1 MGKTENH
8 LVNNIEEK
16 VWEKIRLARHP
27 KRPTASFLIKQ
38 LFPDFIELHGDRQ
51 FGDDTSLIGGL
62 ATFMGQSI
70 TVIAQEKGSTTD
82 EKIARNF
89 GMPHP
94 EGYRKALRLMKQA
107 EKFHRPIVFIIDTPG
122 AYPGI
127 GAEERGQAQA
137 IAFNLFEMIA
147 IQTPMI
153 GIVLSEGG
161 SGGALAI
168 GVTDT
173 LLMLENSVYSII
185 SPEGFAS
192 ILFKDSTKAKAA
204 AALMKLTAD
213 DLLSFGII
221 DAIVPEAK
229 GGFHE
234 DIQFSL
240 SQLRIL
246 LQKYLKQ
253 LFKLTPENLL
263 KNREKKF
270 RAFGVFEESNK
281 EKNHGK

>member
-1 MGKTENH
+1 MTE
-8 LVNNIEEK
+8 LEEQ
-16 VWEKIRLARHP
+16 VWESVRLARHP
-27 KRPTASFLIKQ
+27 KRPTASSIIKH
-38 LFPDFIELHGDRQ
+38 LFPDFLELHGDRF
-51 FGDDTSLIGGL
+51 FGDDSSIIGGL
-62 ATFMGQSI
+62 ATFHGQAVTI
-70 TVIAQEKGSTTD
+70 IAQEKGTNTD

-107 EKFHRPIVFIIDTPG
+107 EKFNRPIIIFIDTPG

-173 LLMLENSVYSII
+173 LLMLENSIYSII

-192 ILFKDSTKAKAA
+192 ILFKDSSKAKHAA
-204 AALMKLTAD
+204 SLMKLTAE

-221 DAIVPEAK
+221 DAIVPEVK
-229 GGFHE
+229 TGFQD
-234 DIQFSL
+234 DIPFTL
-240 SQLRIL
+240 AQLKIL
-246 LQKYLKQ
+246 LQKSFKQ
-253 LFKLTPENLL
+253 LMKLSMVSLL
-263 KNREKKF
+263 KKREQKF
-270 RAFGVFEESNK
+270 RNFGVFEEK
-281 EKNHGK
+281 RVGKKNGK

>member
-1 MGKTENH
+1 MSNQ
-8 LVNNIEEK
+8 EEK
-16 VWEKIRLARHP
+16 VWEKVRLARHP
-27 KRPTASFLIKQ
+27 KRPTAMVVIKQ
-38 LFPDFIELHGDRQ
+38 LFPDFLELHGDRQ
-51 FGDDTSLIGGL
+51 FGDDASLVGGL
-62 ATFMGQSI
+62 ATFMGQPV

-107 EKFHRPIVFIIDTPG
+107 EKFHRPIIFIIDTPG

-137 IAFNLFEMIA
+137 IAYNLFEMIA
-147 IQTPMI
+147 LKTPLI

-173 LLMLENSVYSII
+173 LLMLENSIYSII

-213 DLLSFGII
+213 DLLSLGII
-221 DAIVPEAK
+221 DAIVPEGK
-229 GGFHE
+229 NGFHE
-234 DIQFSL
+234 DMPFTIQ
-240 SQLRIL
+240 QLKVL
-246 LQKYLKQ
+246 LQKSLKQ
-253 LFKLTPENLL
+253 LTKMTIPNLI
-263 KNREKKF
+263 KQRERKF
-270 RAFGVFEESNK
+270 RQIGVFEEKKAVNK
-281 EKNHGK
+281 DGK

>member
-1 MGKTENH
+1 M
-8 LVNNIEEK
+8 NNLEEK
-16 VWEKIRLARHP
+16 VWEKVRLARHP
-27 KRPTASFLIKQ
+27 KRPTASMVIKQ
-38 LFPDFIELHGDRQ
+38 LFPDFLELHGDRQ

-62 ATFMGQSI
+62 ATFNGIPI
-70 TVIAQEKGSTTD
+70 TVIAQEKGSTTE

-107 EKFHRPIVFIIDTPG
+107 EKYNRPIFLLIDTPG

-147 IQTPMI
+147 LKTPLI
-153 GIVLSEGG
+153 GVVLSEGG

-168 GVTDT
+168 GVTDS
-173 LLMLENSVYSII
+173 LFMLENSIYSII

-192 ILFKDSTKAKAA
+192 ILFKDSTKAKSA

-221 DAIVPEAK
+221 DGIIPEAK
-229 GGFHE
+229 GGFQ
-234 DIQFSL
+234 DDVPMTLQALRTSL
-240 SQLRIL
+240 FKSLKQLMKLSLNNL
-246 LQKYLKQ
+246 LQK
-253 LFKLTPENLL
+253 
-263 KNREKKF
+263 REAKF
-270 RAFGVFEESNK
+270 RNIGVFEDQKVDSK
-281 EKNHGK
+281 DGK

>member
-1 MGKTENH
+1 MQQ
-8 LVNNIEEK
+8 LEEK
-16 VWEKIRLARHP
+16 VWEIVRLARHP
-27 KRPTASFLIKQ
+27 KRPTASVVIKQ
-38 LFPDFIELHGDRQ
+38 LFPDFVELHGDRQ
-51 FGDDTSLIGGL
+51 FGDDSSIIGGL
-62 ATFMGQSI
+62 ATFMGI
-70 TVIAQEKGSTTD
+70 AVTVIAQEKGSTTD

-107 EKFHRPIVFIIDTPG
+107 EKFQRPIIFLIDTPG

-147 IQTPMI
+147 LKTPMI
-153 GIVLSEGG
+153 GVLLSEGG

-168 GVTDT
+168 GVTDR
-173 LLMLENSVYSII
+173 LLMLENSIYSII

-192 ILFKDSTKAKAA
+192 ILFKDSTKAKQA
-204 AALMKLTAD
+204 AALMKLTAE
-213 DLLSFGII
+213 DLLNLGIV

-234 DIQFSL
+234 DMHFTINPL
-240 SQLRIL
+240 KVL
-246 LQKYLKQ
+246 LQKELKQ
-253 LFKLTPENLL
+253 LLKLTPTKLL
-263 KNREKKF
+263 EKRHQRFRQIGVYDEKK
-270 RAFGVFEESNK
+270 EPIS
-281 EKNHGK
+281 HGK

>member
-1 MGKTENH
+1 MAN
-8 LVNNIEEK
+8 LEEQ
-16 VWEKIRLARHP
+16 VWEKVRLARHP
-27 KRPTASFLIKQ
+27 KRPTASTIIKH

-51 FGDDTSLIGGL
+51 FGDDASLIGGL
-62 ATFMGQSI
+62 ATFMGHAI

-107 EKFHRPIVFIIDTPG
+107 EKFKRPIILIIDTPG

-147 IQTPMI
+147 LKTPMI
-153 GIVLSEGG
+153 GVLLSEGG

-168 GVTDT
+168 GVTDR
-173 LLMLENSVYSII
+173 LLMLENSIYSII

-192 ILFKDSTKAKAA
+192 ILFKDSTKAKQA

-213 DLLSFGII
+213 DLMKFGIVDDI
-221 DAIVPEAK
+221 IPEAK

-234 DIQFSL
+234 DLPFTL
-240 SQLRIL
+240 NPLKIL
-246 LQKYLKQ
+246 LQKELKA
-253 LFKLTPENLL
+253 LL
-263 KNREKKF
+263 KLSPEKLLEKRQQRF
-270 RAFGVFEESNK
+270 RQIGVFEEPK
-281 EKNHGK
+281 EVTNDGK